1 MKRLLLI
8 VIFSFSASLSFGQK
22 GLLSYDDLK
31 YLVHNNIQ
39 KADTFLMA
47 KGYVIAKKNNDTK
60 NRKYTL
66 ANPGNTYKNVSIRVD
81 GKKLFIEIESN
92 DIEQYNLIHDSI
104 IQYIDKNSTAVDVQT
119 YVVKDLGTIYIAL
132 DDPKPDDPIKR
143 DYDIHIIADK
153 QITAYD

>member
-1 MKRLLLI
+1 MKRLLL
-8 VIFSFSASLSFGQK
+8 VAIFSFSASLSFGQK

-47 KGYVIAKKNNDTK
+47 KGYTITKKNNDTK

-66 ANPGNTYKNVSIRVD
+66 TSPGNIYKNVSIRVD

-119 YVVKDLGTIYIAL
+119 YVVKELGTIYIAL

-143 DYDIHIIADK
+143 DYDVHIIADK